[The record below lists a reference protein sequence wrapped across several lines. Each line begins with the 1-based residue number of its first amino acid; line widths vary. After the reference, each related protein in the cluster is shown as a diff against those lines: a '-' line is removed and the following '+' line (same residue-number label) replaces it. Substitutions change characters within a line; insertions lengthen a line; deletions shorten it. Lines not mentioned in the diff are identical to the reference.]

1 MEKRVMLQAKQL
13 PPPFTQTPEGGR
25 RLGTSHVTASSH
37 APREKRVIV
46 TPCHGPER
54 LRKDPTAEGEGG
66 RVIEG
71 AGEHECISC
80 C

>member
-1 MEKRVMLQAKQL
+1 MEKRVRLQAKQL

-37 APREKRVIV
+37 APREKHVV

-54 LRKDPTAEGEGG
+54 LRKDPTAEGERRGG
-66 RVIEG
+66 RPG
-71 AGEHECISC
+71 YRGGPRT
-80 C
+80 